1 MSRKV
6 IIDCGAYNGC
16 SILKFNHLISDFKKY
31 EVFSFEILP
40 KYHQKLSNMQ
50 SIMDNVSYINKGVW
64 VKNET
69 LPFYLSTITDD
80 GNSLL
85 DTKIS
90 NSIDKQNPIYVEA
103 IDFSEWLLKNF
114 DMNDE
119 IILKMDIEGAE
130 YAVLEKMIR
139 DESIKL
145 ISKLYIEWH
154 CNKISNVSEGRH
166 HALIEMLRNNHIQ
179 IHDWDSLEYKPQ
191 ADMIFSS

>member
-1 MSRKV
+1 MTRKV
-6 IIDCGAYNGC
+6 IIDCGAFNGC
-16 SILKFNHLISDFKKY
+16 SILKFNQIINDFANHD
-31 EVFSFEILP
+31 VFCFEILP
-40 KYHQKLSNMQ
+40 KYHQNLCNMQ
-50 SIMDNVSYINKGVW
+50 SIMNNVSYINKGVW
-64 VKNET
+64 IKNDT
-69 LPFYLSTITDD
+69 LPFFLSTITDD

-85 DTKIS
+85 ETKTS
-90 NSIDKQNPIYVEA
+90 NNIDKQNPINVEV

-114 DMNDE
+114 NINDE

-154 CNKISNVSEGRH
+154 YEKISNISEKTH
-166 HALIEMLRNNHIQ
+166 HALITMLQKNNIQ